1 MSTTELIDTAEI
13 ARILGVSRAHC
24 VGRLIKRPDF
34 PRPAV
39 NISQRLRRWQR
50 DAVMRWI
57 VKATPQRQQPTPGS
71 KSKAAGAGHDAQT
84 HAPVA

>member
-1 MSTTELIDTAEI
+1 MSTELIDTAEI

-39 NISQRLRRWQR
+39 NISQRRTRQGHISANPYFSAHSGRRRTVLRRTQ
-50 DAVMRWI
+50 AV
-57 VKATPQRQQPTPGS
+57 V
-71 KSKAAGAGHDAQT
+71 
-84 HAPVA
+84 

>member
-1 MSTTELIDTAEI
+1 MTTIDLIDTAEI

-50 DAVMRWI
+50 DAVLRWMA
-57 VKATPQRQQPTPGS
+57 KATPPRPQPTRGS
-71 KSKAAGAGHDAQT
+71 RSKAAAAGHDGQT
-84 HAPVA
+84 HAPSA

>member
-1 MSTTELIDTAEI
+1 MSTELIDTAEI

-57 VKATPQRQQPTPGS
+57 VKATPQRPPPTPGS
-71 KSKAAGAGHDAQT
+71 KSIAAGAGHDVQK
-84 HAPVA
+84 HAPGA